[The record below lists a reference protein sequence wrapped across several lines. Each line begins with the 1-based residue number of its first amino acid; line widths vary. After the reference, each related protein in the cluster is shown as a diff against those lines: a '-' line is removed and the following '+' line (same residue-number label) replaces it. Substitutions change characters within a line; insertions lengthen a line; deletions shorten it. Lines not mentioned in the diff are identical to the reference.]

1 MASKE
6 IMEEI
11 NTIVK
16 KFEQFHLSIGPL
28 NQKVNSY
35 KALLNPENDE
45 LDVIYNLMESHSP
58 GLRNKTVYRYEKLLA
73 DESNPFK
80 KSSLLELSKERLTI
94 KCSTY
99 PKEKKIEEMLNQVNE
114 FPKEWTVVQLT
125 PQYNPMEIWNED
137 PDVYYTNAIHISMFT
152 CNTGDK
158 PFHVSCSA
166 PRDPVNG
173 DVVELC
179 NEMISIL
186 KLNKE
191 VLSSHSKKVFSNYKE
206 KNDYMHKI
214 QGVEDRLK
222 LLVKDMQKLW
232 LKEWRCLLT
241 GKYCDEKIESQV
253 KDDVINSLKTELPEL
268 SITKKVETIL
278 CCVVKNYLHLKLNEV
293 KNIVQ
298 FCFPEI
304 TDKIKI
310 RTIVKIVRG
319 VGQNVFIENEKAKRH
334 PVILILH
341 DSLDCFPWEM
351 LDVLE
356 DHPSCRLPSLH
367 FLYCLFKE
375 HENDVVDGYKLVKD
389 YDKGAYV
396 VNPSMNLDCMEMRMM
411 AFFNY
416 WTPTWIGFS
425 GYAPSKDEFLELL
438 TSCDIFSYNGHGS
451 GSSFLPMDKLQKS
464 HVKAVVMLFGCSSN
478 SIKRSDPQADMHGHY
493 YMYLIA
499 RCPCVVGML
508 WEVADKCTDDLSTDF
523 MSYWIPSKIQK
534 HWKYVDKQKWQRK
547 GKTVLSKNSAVLE
560 DDYTWE
566 PDLLRALI
574 LAKKNLRSVMTK
586 ASCVVRG
593 LPIRIDKS

>member
-1 MASKE
+1 MARKKE
-6 IMEEI
+6 IEEI
-11 NTIVK
+11 NTILK
-16 KFEQFHLSIGPL
+16 ELEQFHLSAGPL
-28 NQKVNSY
+28 YQKVNSC
-35 KALLNPENDE
+35 KALLNPENNE

-73 DESNPFK
+73 DESNPFQ
-80 KSSLLELSKERLTI
+80 KSNQLELSKERLTI

-99 PKEKKIEEMLNQVNE
+99 PKEKKIQEMLNQIDE

-137 PDVYYTNAIHISMFT
+137 PDVYYTNAINISMFT
-152 CNTGDK
+152 SKK
-158 PFHVSCSA
+158 PFLVTCGA

-173 DVVELC
+173 DGIELC
-179 NEMISIL
+179 NEIISIL
-186 KLNKE
+186 KVNKE
-191 VLSSHSKKVFSNYKE
+191 VLTSHSKKMFSNYKE
-206 KNDYMHKI
+206 KNDYMHKV

-222 LLVKDMQKLW
+222 LLIKDMQKMW

-241 GKYCDEKIESQV
+241 GKYCDEKIESQIR
-253 KDDVINSLKTELPEL
+253 DDVINSLKSELPEL
-268 SITKKVETIL
+268 NITQKIETIL

-304 TDKIKI
+304 KDKIKI
-310 RTIVKIVRG
+310 RTIVKVIRG
-319 VGQNVFIENEKAKRH
+319 IGQNVFIENEKAKRH

-356 DHPSCRLPSLH
+356 DHPACRLPSLH

-375 HENDVVDGYKLVKD
+375 HENDIVDGYKLVKD
-389 YDKGAYV
+389 YNKGAYV
-396 VNPSMNLDCMEMRMM
+396 VNPTMDLKNMETRMM
-411 AFFNY
+411 SFFNY
-416 WTPTWIGFS
+416 WTPNWIGSS
-425 GYAPSKDEFLELL
+425 GYQPSKDEFFELL

-451 GSSFLPMDKLQKS
+451 GSHYLPMDKFQKS
-464 HVKAVVMLFGCSSN
+464 HVKAVVMLFGCGSTK
-478 SIKRSDPQADMHGHY
+478 IVRTDPQADMFGHY

-508 WEVADKCTDDLSTDF
+508 WEVADKSTDVLSTDF
-523 MSYWIPSKIQK
+523 MSFWIPSDAAK
-534 HWKYVDKQKWQRK
+534 HWKYIDKQQWQR
-547 GKTVLSKNSAVLE
+547 GGETVFSKNLPIF
-560 DDYTWE
+560 DDDNTWE

-574 LAKKNLRSVMTK
+574 LAKKNLPSIMTK
-586 ASCVVRG
+586 AACVVRG
-593 LPIRIDKS
+593 LPVKINKF